1 MEIQPRNKRS
11 RSTSVDL
18 TPMVDLG
25 FLLITF
31 FMLATSFNKPKTMEV
46 LKPDVEGDPA
56 PYPQS
61 KTCTLMLGSRDMIYT
76 YSLPDEMISS
86 IVPFVDSIDYSPS
99 GLRKYLQR
107 RQIEVEKKWGSRD
120 MLFVI
125 IKPLPNSSFK
135 NLVDV
140 LDEMLI
146 SDVKRYA
153 IERANTQVDS
163 LIMEMVQR

>member
-1 MEIQPRNKRS
+1 MEFQLRNHRK

-31 FMLATSFNKPKTMEV
+31 FMLATSFSKPKTMEV
-46 LKPDVEGDPA
+46 LKPEEGDQD

-61 KTCTLMLGSRDMIYT
+61 KTATLVLGTSDKIYT
-76 YSLPDEMISS
+76 YSLPDLINAPIETLI
-86 IVPFVDSIDYSPS
+86 DSTDYSPS
-99 GLRKYLQR
+99 GLRKYILR
-107 RQIEVEKKWGSRD
+107 RQAEVKDQWGSEE

-125 IKPLPNSSFK
+125 IKPLPGSLYK
-135 NLVDV
+135 NIVDV

-146 SDVKRYA
+146 TNVKRYA
-153 IERANTQVDS
+153 IVQANSEVDS
-163 LIMEMVQR
+163 MIMNLDNRK

>member
-1 MEIQPRNKRS
+1 MEIQPRNERKRS
-11 RSTSVDL
+11 TTVDL

-31 FMLATSFNKPKTMEV
+31 FMLATSFSKPKTMEV
-46 LKPDVEGDPA
+46 MKPEEGDPA

-61 KTCTLMLGSRDMIYT
+61 KTCTLMLGSRDKIYT

-86 IVPFVDSIDYSPS
+86 IAPFVDSVDYSPS
-99 GLRKYLQR
+99 GLRKYIQR
-107 RQIEVEKKWGSRD
+107 RQSEVEKKYDSKD

-125 IKPLPNSSFK
+125 IKPLPQSSFK

-146 SDVKRYA
+146 SNVKRYA
-153 IERANTQVDS
+153 IEKADTQVDS
-163 LIMEMVQR
+163 MIIKMVNR